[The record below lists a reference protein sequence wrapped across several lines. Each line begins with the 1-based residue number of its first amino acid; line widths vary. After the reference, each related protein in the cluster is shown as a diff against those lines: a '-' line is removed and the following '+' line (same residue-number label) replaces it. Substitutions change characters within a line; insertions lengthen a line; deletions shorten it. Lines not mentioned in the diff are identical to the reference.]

1 MRMFMNLVLVLAL
14 LGGVIM
20 GLNALGNARSA
31 VHEIEGFI
39 CFLIATVAAAGLGI
53 SAAVDDVVRRLPEPV
68 KPAASE
74 PPKVAA
80 G

>member
-1 MRMFMNLVLVLAL
+1 MRTFMNMVLFLGM

-39 CFLIATVAAAGLGI
+39 CFLIATVAAAGFAVC
-53 SAAVDDVVRRLPEPV
+53 SAVDEMAKRLPEPV